1 MLNSAAKVA
10 IGGAGAVLGFAV
22 GGPVGLLLSLGAGY
36 FLGVALPAP
45 QLANVLGS
53 PPAPTP
59 APMLTDGSQMAP
71 SAPPVVVVTP
81 PAAVSTFA
89 PPAASAPGPPPG
101 ADVPSA
107 TVAVNFMLIGH
118 DAEKIPAGGYLKKFQ
133 ASVGLPATGT
143 MDPTTRTLLL
153 QTIPAAA
160 RLPAKTILG

>member
-1 MLNSAAKVA
+1 MNSAAKVA

-45 QLANVLGS
+45 QLASVLGS

-59 APMLTDGSQMAP
+59 MLTSGSQMTP

-89 PPAASAPGPPPG
+89 PPAAPAPGPPPG

-107 TVAVNFMLIGH
+107 TVAVNFMLIGR
-118 DAEKIPAGGYLKKFQ
+118 DAEKAPAGGYLKKFQ

-160 RLPAKTILG
+160 KLPAKTILG